1 VVSQQPGPAAI
12 DADHKNPMA
21 RWLLPE
27 GISDVLP
34 SEARFLEH
42 LRRAALDLYRGYGYE
57 LVVPPLLEYTDS
69 LLTGVGADLDLR
81 TFKLV
86 DQISGRMLGLRADIT
101 PQVARIDAHILNRAG
116 VVRLCYAASVLHAR
130 PLHPLA
136 TREPFYV
143 GAELFGHAS
152 VAADAEVLE
161 LAVRSLALAQVED
174 VRFDLGHTRILRALL
189 ELDASAQIH
198 AEDIVA
204 ALSAKDAAALA
215 PMTAELAPP
224 ARAALR
230 NLIRLHGDE
239 RVLAAAREE
248 LPRRPAVDSAL
259 DELQRLVEALQR
271 LGRAVSIDL
280 ADLHGFR
287 YHTGVTFAAY
297 ADGWP
302 VALARGGR
310 YDDIGRAFGR
320 ARPAT
325 GFSIDLRE
333 LARLHEGEAGR
344 AILAPADGDAEVA
357 ALVARLRTAG
367 EIVIGRLGDDDRID
381 GLQCDREIRRV
392 GGAWQVAERASPA
405 TAEKKNG

>member
-1 VVSQQPGPAAI
+1 
-12 DADHKNPMA
+12 MA

-34 SEARFLEH
+34 GEAQFLET

-86 DQISGRMLGLRADIT
+86 DQLSGRMLGLRADIT
-101 PQVARIDAHILNRAG
+101 PQVARIDAHILNRPG

-136 TREPFYV
+136 SREPFYV
-143 GAELFGHAS
+143 GAELFGSAS

-161 LAVRSLALAQVED
+161 LAVRTLSLARVDAVGI
-174 VRFDLGHTRILRALL
+174 DLGHTRILRALL
-189 ELDASAQIH
+189 DLDPEARRL

-215 PMTAELAPP
+215 PLTDGLEPT

-230 NLIRLHGDE
+230 ALIRLHGDAG
-239 RVLAAAREE
+239 VLAAARET
-248 LPRRPAVDSAL
+248 LPKLAAVEAAL
-259 DELQRLVEALQR
+259 DELQALAAALRR
-271 LGRAVSIDL
+271 LGATASVDL

-287 YHTGVTFAAY
+287 YHTGATFAAY
-297 ADGWP
+297 ADAWP

-310 YDDIGRAFGR
+310 YDDVGRAFGR

-333 LARLHEGEAGR
+333 LARLNGGGATR
-344 AILAPADGDAEVA
+344 AILAPAVEDSALG
-357 ALVARLRTAG
+357 ALVDRLRAEG
-367 EIVIGRLGDDDRID
+367 EVVVRRLGDGDVAD
-381 GLQCDREIRRV
+381 GLHCDREIRKA
-392 GGAWQVAERASPA
+392 GGAWRVVERTAGEVSP
-405 TAEKKNG
+405 E

>member
-1 VVSQQPGPAAI
+1 V
-12 DADHKNPMA
+12 A

-34 SEARFLEH
+34 DEAQALEH
-42 LRRAALDLYRGYGYE
+42 LRRAALDLYRGFGYE

-86 DQISGRMLGLRADIT
+86 DQLSGRMLGLRADIT
-101 PQVARIDAHILNRAG
+101 PQVARLDAHILNRPG

-161 LAVRSLALAQVED
+161 LAVRTLRLAEVPAA
-174 VRFDLGHTRILRALL
+174 RFDLGHTRILRALL
-189 ELDASAQIH
+189 ELDPACAAL
-198 AEDIVA
+198 AEDIVGALSTKDDPTLA
-204 ALSAKDAAALA
+204 ALTDALA
-215 PMTAELAPP
+215 AP

-230 NLIRLHGDE
+230 ALNRLHGGE
-239 RVLAAAREE
+239 QVLTQARAA
-248 LPRRPAVDSAL
+248 LPAVAAVTAAL
-259 DELQRLVEALQR
+259 DELQHLAAVLAR
-271 LGRAVSIDL
+271 LGTAVNIDL

-287 YHTGVTFAAY
+287 YHTGATFAAY

-310 YDDIGRAFGR
+310 YDDVGRAFGR

-333 LARLHEGEAGR
+333 LSRSREAFATP
-344 AILAPADGDAEVA
+344 AILAPGGGDERLA
-357 ALVARLRTAG
+357 AAIDELRAGG
-367 EIVIGRLGDDDRID
+367 EIVVRRLGDDGCGD
-381 GLQCDREIRRV
+381 GPQCDRELRLVDGAWRVVARTRPGGGQSV
-392 GGAWQVAERASPA
+392 GGPRD
-405 TAEKKNG
+405 GDR

>member
-1 VVSQQPGPAAI
+1 
-12 DADHKNPMA
+12 MA

-34 SEARFLEH
+34 GEARVLER
-42 LRRAALDLYRGYGYE
+42 LRRAALDLFRGYGYE
-57 LVVPPLLEYTDS
+57 LVVPPLVEYTDS

-86 DQISGRMLGLRADIT
+86 DQLSGRMLGLRADIT
-101 PQVARIDAHILNRAG
+101 PQVARIDAHILNRTG

-136 TREPFYV
+136 SRQPFYV
-143 GAELFGHAS
+143 GAELFGHQAA
-152 VAADAEVLE
+152 AADAEVLE
-161 LAVRSLALAQVED
+161 LAVRTLALAQLPGL
-174 VRFDLGHTRILRALL
+174 RFDLGHTRILRSLL
-189 ELDASAQIH
+189 EVDPAASGH

-204 ALSAKDAAALA
+204 ALSAKDAAALVPLTEELSA
-215 PMTAELAPP
+215 TA
-224 ARAALR
+224 RNALR
-230 NLIRLHGDE
+230 ALLRLYGDE
-239 RVLAAAREE
+239 SVLDAAREV
-248 LPRRPAVDSAL
+248 LPRLPAVSAAL
-259 DELQRLVEALQR
+259 DELQRLAAVLQR
-271 LGRAVSIDL
+271 QGAAANVDL

-287 YHTGVTFAAY
+287 YHTGATFAAY

-310 YDDIGRAFGR
+310 YDDVGRAFGR

-333 LARLHEGEAGR
+333 LARLQEADAAR
-344 AILAPADGDAEVA
+344 VILAPEVDDA
-357 ALVARLRTAG
+357 ALGALVERLRAG
-367 EIVIGRLGDDDRID
+367 GEVVVRRLGEDD

-392 GGAWQVAERASPA
+392 GGDWQVVDRDGAAMPD
-405 TAEKKNG
+405 

>member
-1 VVSQQPGPAAI
+1 
-12 DADHKNPMA
+12 MA
-21 RWLLPE
+21 CWLLPE

-34 SEARFLEH
+34 SEARFLEK
-42 LRRAALDLYRGYGYE
+42 LRRSAVDLYRGYGYE
-57 LVVPPLLEYTDS
+57 LVMPPLLEYTDS

-81 TFKLV
+81 TLKLV
-86 DQISGRMLGLRADIT
+86 DQVSGRLLGLRADIT

-143 GAELFGHAS
+143 GAELYGHPS

-161 LAVRSLALAQVED
+161 LAVRSLALAPVAH

-189 ELDASAQIH
+189 ELDPAAQRL
-198 AEDIVA
+198 ADEIVA
-204 ALSAKDAAALA
+204 ALSTKDAAALA
-215 PMTAELAPP
+215 ALSAELAAP
-224 ARAALR
+224 AGPALR
-230 NLIRLHGDE
+230 ALARLHGGE
-239 RVLAAAREE
+239 EVLAAARAE
-248 LPRRPAVDSAL
+248 LPSSPALAAAL
-259 DELQRLVEALQR
+259 DELQQLV
-271 LGRAVSIDL
+271 AVLRRVGAAISIDL

-287 YHTGVTFAAY
+287 YHTGATFAAY
-297 ADGWP
+297 AAGWP

-333 LARLHEGEAGR
+333 LTRLNQGTSAR
-344 AILAPADGDAEVA
+344 AILAPAGDDGQLA
-357 ALVARLRTAG
+357 ALVETLRAAG
-367 EIVIGRLGDDDRID
+367 EVVIRRLGDDDRVD
-381 GLQCDREIRRV
+381 GLDCDREVRHV
-392 GGAWQVAERASPA
+392 DGAWQVVERR
-405 TAEKKNG
+405 

>member
-1 VVSQQPGPAAI
+1 
-12 DADHKNPMA
+12 MA

-34 SEARFLEH
+34 GEAQFLEQ

-86 DQISGRMLGLRADIT
+86 DQISGRLLGLRADIT

-143 GAELFGHAS
+143 GAELFGHES
-152 VAADAEVLE
+152 IAADAEVLE
-161 LAVRSLALAQVED
+161 LAVRSLALAQIQQ

-189 ELDASAQIH
+189 ELDPAAKQK

-215 PMTAELAPP
+215 SLTADLAAP

-230 NLIRLHGDE
+230 ALVRLHGDDS
-239 RVLAAAREE
+239 VLAVARAE
-248 LPRRPAVDSAL
+248 LPALVPVTAAL
-259 DELQRLVEALQR
+259 DELQCLVAVLRR
-271 LGRAVSIDL
+271 LGTAVGIDL

-287 YHTGVTFAAY
+287 YHTGATFAAY
-297 ADGWP
+297 AAGWP

-333 LARLHEGEAGR
+333 LARLREGAPAR
-344 AILAPADGDAEVA
+344 AILAPADGDGEVA
-357 ALVARLRTAG
+357 ALVETLRAAG
-367 EIVIGRLGDDDRID
+367 EIVIQRLGDADRID
-381 GLQCDREIRRV
+381 GLRCDREIRRIA
-392 GGAWQVAERASPA
+392 GAWQVVERLPSGSAED
-405 TAEKKNG
+405 E

>member
-1 VVSQQPGPAAI
+1 MNS
-12 DADHKNPMA
+12 MA

-34 SEARFLEH
+34 GEARLLEQ
-42 LRRAALDLYRGYGYE
+42 LRRAALDLFRAYGYE
-57 LVVPPLLEYTDS
+57 QVVPPLAEYVES

-86 DQISGRMLGLRADIT
+86 AQLSGRMLGLRADIT

-136 TREPFYV
+136 TRQPFYV
-143 GAELFGHAS
+143 GAELFGHGT
-152 VAADAEVLE
+152 VAADAEVLD
-161 LAVRSLALAQVED
+161 LAARTLGLAEVGA
-174 VRFDLGHTRILRALL
+174 VRFDLGHTRVLRALL
-189 ELDASAQIH
+189 EIDPAAQAH

-204 ALSAKDAAALA
+204 ALSAKDAATLAALTAALA
-215 PMTAELAPP
+215 AP

-230 NLIRLHGDE
+230 DLIRLHGDE
-239 RVLAAAREE
+239 RVLGAALDV
-248 LPRRPAVDSAL
+248 LPARPAIAAAL
-259 DELQRLVEALQR
+259 DELRALVEVLR
-271 LGRAVSIDL
+271 RAGVGVGIDL

-287 YHTGVTFAAY
+287 YHTGATFAAY
-297 ADGWP
+297 AAGWP

-310 YDDIGRAFGR
+310 YDDVGSAFGR

-333 LARLHEGEAGR
+333 LARLREAPAAP
-344 AILAPADGDAEVA
+344 AILAPPGGDLELAE
-357 ALVARLRTAG
+357 LIESLRARG
-367 EIVIGRLGDDDRID
+367 EIVVRRLGEDDRID
-381 GLQCDREIRRV
+381 GVDCDREIRRE
-392 GGAWQVAERASPA
+392 GAAWQVKARG
-405 TAEKKNG
+405 NGGAAADAAAGKTEGGGSKHG

>member
-1 VVSQQPGPAAI
+1 
-12 DADHKNPMA
+12 MA

-34 SEARFLEH
+34 SEAQFLER
-42 LRRAALDLYRGYGYE
+42 LRREALDLYRGYGYE

-86 DQISGRMLGLRADIT
+86 DQLSGRLLGLRADIT

-161 LAVRSLALAQVED
+161 LAIRSLALAQIER

-189 ELDASAQIH
+189 DLDPAAQAL

-215 PMTAELAPP
+215 PLTADLAEP

-230 NLIRLHGDE
+230 ALIRLHGDE
-239 RVLAAAREE
+239 RVLAAARAE
-248 LPRRPAVDSAL
+248 LPARPALVVAL
-259 DELQRLVEALQR
+259 DELQRLVEVLQR
-271 LGRAVSIDL
+271 LGAAVNIDL

-287 YHTGVTFAAY
+287 YHTGATFAAY
-297 ADGWP
+297 AAGWP

-333 LARLHEGEAGR
+333 LARLFEGTAAR
-344 AILAPADGDAEVA
+344 AILAPADDDAEVA
-357 ALVARLRTAG
+357 ALVEKLRAAG
-367 EIVIGRLGDDDRID
+367 EVVIRRLGEDDRID
-381 GLQCDREIRRV
+381 GQHCDREIRRV
-392 GGAWQVAERASPA
+392 AGAWQVLPRASSG
-405 TAEKKNG
+405 TIQRQ

>member
-1 VVSQQPGPAAI
+1 
-12 DADHKNPMA
+12 MA

-34 SEARFLEH
+34 GEAQFLET

-86 DQISGRMLGLRADIT
+86 DQLSGRMLGLRADIT
-101 PQVARIDAHILNRAG
+101 PQVARIDAHILNRPG

-136 TREPFYV
+136 SREPFYV
-143 GAELFGHAS
+143 GAELFGSAS

-161 LAVRSLALAQVED
+161 LAVRTLALARVD
-174 VRFDLGHTRILRALL
+174 AVGFDLGHTRILRALL
-189 ELDASAQIH
+189 DLDPKAQRL

-204 ALSAKDAAALA
+204 ALSAKDAAALVPLTDGLEPA
-215 PMTAELAPP
+215 

-230 NLIRLHGDE
+230 ALVRLHGDTG
-239 RVLAAAREE
+239 VLAAARET
-248 LPRRPAVDSAL
+248 LPKLAAVEAAL
-259 DELQRLVEALQR
+259 DELQALATTLSR
-271 LGRAVSIDL
+271 LGARASVDL

-297 ADGWP
+297 ADAWP

-310 YDDIGRAFGR
+310 YDDVGRAFGR

-333 LARLHEGEAGR
+333 LARLSGGGATR
-344 AILAPADGDAEVA
+344 AILAPALDDPTLG
-357 ALVARLRTAG
+357 ALVDRLRAEG
-367 EIVIGRLGDDDRID
+367 EVVVRRLGDVDVAD
-381 GLQCDREIRRV
+381 GLDCDREIRKAGGTWRV
-392 GGAWQVAERASPA
+392 VERTTGEVSP
-405 TAEKKNG
+405 E

>member
-1 VVSQQPGPAAI
+1 
-12 DADHKNPMA
+12 MA

-34 SEARFLEH
+34 AEARFLEP

-86 DQISGRMLGLRADIT
+86 DQLSGRLLGLRADIT

-161 LAVRSLALAQVED
+161 LAVRTLALAQVEG
-174 VRFDLGHTRILRALL
+174 VRFDLGHTSILRALL
-189 ELDASAQIH
+189 ELDPAAQVH

-215 PMTAELAPP
+215 PLTAELAPP

-230 NLIRLHGDE
+230 DLIRLHGDE
-239 RVLAAAREE
+239 RVLAAARDE
-248 LPRRPAVDSAL
+248 LPARPAVQAAIG
-259 DELQRLVEALQR
+259 ELQRLVDQLKR
-271 LGRAVSIDL
+271 LGAAVNIDL

-287 YHTGVTFAAY
+287 YHTGATFAAY
-297 ADGWP
+297 AGGWP

-333 LARLHEGEAGR
+333 LARLHEGEAAR
-344 AILAPADGDAEVA
+344 AILAPADTDDEAA
-357 ALVARLRTAG
+357 ALVERLRAAG
-367 EIVIGRLGDDDRID
+367 EVVVRRLGDDDRID
-381 GLQCDREIRRV
+381 GLRCDRELRRLD
-392 GGAWQVAERASPA
+392 GGWQVVGAASP
-405 TAEKKNG
+405 TIAEERRG

>member
-1 VVSQQPGPAAI
+1 
-12 DADHKNPMA
+12 MA
-21 RWLLPE
+21 CWLLPE

-34 SEARFLEH
+34 SEARFLEK
-42 LRRAALDLYRGYGYE
+42 LRRSAVDLYRGYGYE
-57 LVVPPLLEYTDS
+57 LVMPPLLEYTDS

-81 TFKLV
+81 TLKLV
-86 DQISGRMLGLRADIT
+86 DQVSGRLLGLRADIT

-143 GAELFGHAS
+143 GAELYGHPS

-161 LAVRSLALAQVED
+161 LAVRSLALAPVAQ

-189 ELDASAQIH
+189 ELDPAAQRL
-198 AEDIVA
+198 ADEIVA
-204 ALSAKDAAALA
+204 ALSTKDAAALA
-215 PMTAELAPP
+215 ALSAELAAP
-224 ARAALR
+224 AGPALR
-230 NLIRLHGDE
+230 ALARLHGGE
-239 RVLAAAREE
+239 EVLAAARAE
-248 LPRRPAVDSAL
+248 LPSSPALAAAL
-259 DELQRLVEALQR
+259 DELQQLVAVLR
-271 LGRAVSIDL
+271 RVGAAVSIDL

-287 YHTGVTFAAY
+287 YHTGATFAAY
-297 ADGWP
+297 AAGWP

-333 LARLHEGEAGR
+333 LTRLNQGTSAR
-344 AILAPADGDAEVA
+344 AILAPAGDDGQLT
-357 ALVARLRTAG
+357 ALVETLRAAG
-367 EIVIGRLGDDDRID
+367 EVVIRRLGDDDRVD
-381 GLQCDREIRRV
+381 GLDCDREVRHV
-392 GGAWQVAERASPA
+392 DGVWQVVERR
-405 TAEKKNG
+405 